1 MYRLQGWGG
10 FASIPRPPSPLN
22 SIPEDSIL
30 ETDLRLVPAINNCS
44 TCYTIQTDSVLPQF
58 CTEKCTNDRWT
69 CAPCAPVTETSTS
82 FTSSSRLAC
91 NECHAI
97 RHKNNL
103 APTDIVYGL
112 CGGKCDSKEERILTS
127 KLESNTTAPHFTLR
141 AVVNGVLVRVLVD
154 MGATTEFISSAII
167 DRHEDLQNAVTLFF
181 RLAMHLSCA
190 PKRQSCQS
198 RHLVLLHCIRQR
210 VQQGRGH

>member
-1 MYRLQGWGG
+1 MTTTTPLSP
-10 FASIPRPPSPLN
+10 ATEANAIPLN

-30 ETDLRLVPAINNCS
+30 ETDLRLVPAISNCS
-44 TCYTIQTDSVLPQF
+44 TCYTIQTDTVLPQF

-69 CAPCAPVTETSTS
+69 CEPCSPVTGTSTS
-82 FTSSSRLAC
+82 STESSRKAC
-91 NECHAI
+91 IECHVI

-154 MGATTEFISSAII
+154 TGATTEFISSAII
-167 DRHEDLQNAVTLFF
+167 DRHEDLQNAVTDRETTSI
-181 RLAMHLSCA
+181 RLCTLECSS
-190 PKRQSCQS
+190 P
-198 RHLVLLHCIRQR
+198 
-210 VQQGRGH
+210 